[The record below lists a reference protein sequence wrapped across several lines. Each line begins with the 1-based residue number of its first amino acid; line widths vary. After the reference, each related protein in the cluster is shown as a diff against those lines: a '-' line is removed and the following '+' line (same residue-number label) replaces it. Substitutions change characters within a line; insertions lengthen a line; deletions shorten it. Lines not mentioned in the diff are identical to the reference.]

1 MVQNHKKIVCEDW
14 KIIIV
19 ELEDDD
25 NACSLTG
32 ITFLRKFISREAP
45 YGKLFE

>member
-19 ELEDDD
+19 ELEGEYRTY
-25 NACSLTG
+25 NLTG
-32 ITFLRKFISREAP
+32 IIFLRKFISREAP
-45 YGKLFE
+45 YVKLFE